1 MTKRLLAI
9 LLLWASPALAQIGV
23 PSTAPGSSAPSSTIT
38 NGVTDTSG
46 CVAGGVLRSISNLV
60 DCGAGFT
67 YASGVAGVGTASTTT
82 GAIRIFNS
90 GHAFYTE
97 MTVSGTQG
105 ANVSYTFPDDDGTNG
120 QVLSTN
126 GSGVLDW
133 IDAAAGSVTTA
144 ALKDATYCE
153 SATGNDSYACTL
165 TTAPADLAAMK
176 GVVVSFLADV
186 GNTGA
191 ATVAFNGFAATN
203 IVKIGATTTTAL
215 VTSDIRAGAVVTVV
229 YDGTSFECLSCDGNR
244 ASLPSSQTWT
254 GSNTFSGNVT
264 FSVGMLNVISA
275 VTTTA
280 TTNTSTSNYLY
291 TNTGDT
297 DGATITLMDNPAAGT
312 AWNFAINAAQTLTIV
327 ASTGETL
334 MHGASTCGT
343 SLTSNTV
350 GSTIRIVTVVSGSGG
365 VLMTFGATGTWTCN
379 A

>member
-165 TTAPADLAAMK
+165 TTAPANLAAMQ
-176 GVVVSFLADV
+176 GVVVSFMADV
-186 GNTGA
+186 ANNGGA
-191 ATVAFNGFAATN
+191 TIAFNGFAATS
-203 IVKIGATTTTAL
+203 IVKIGLTTTTTL
-215 VTSDIRAGAVVTVV
+215 TTGDIRAGSIVTVV

-244 ASLPSSQTWT
+244 VSLAIA
-254 GSNTFSGNVT
+254 NTFSAVQTITGYV
-264 FSVGMLNVISA
+264 SA
-275 VTTTA
+275 IIANTASTA
-280 TTNTSTSNYLY
+280 TSDAGSGRTY

-297 DGATITLMDNPAAGT
+297 DGSSITLANNPTSGT
-312 AWNFAINAAQTLTIV
+312 FWYFAVNAAQTVTIT
-327 ASTGETL
+327 ADTGETL

-350 GSTIRIVTVVSGSGG
+350 GSTIMIRTIVAGSGG
-365 VLMTFGATGTWTCN
+365 VFMTFGATGTWVCN